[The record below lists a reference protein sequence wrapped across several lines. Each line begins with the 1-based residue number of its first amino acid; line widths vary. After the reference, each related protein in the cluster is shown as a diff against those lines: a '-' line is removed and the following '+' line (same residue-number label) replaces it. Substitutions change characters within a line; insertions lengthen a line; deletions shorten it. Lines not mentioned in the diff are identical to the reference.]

1 MVTTQVAAGLA
12 PYLADLLVLT
22 PVYTWDLVDPLR
34 RQEFLLKTT
43 AALAIDT
50 DLLKITKCG
59 PPSAELIE
67 LRDPLMPAL
76 RVAELQADAMVIY
89 DSTNGKLY
97 RKLLLRLDF
106 SKRDTLAYI
115 IHERFGRTL
124 DGYGLWQYILKQ
136 MDFSTGEKQEEIRIT
151 FDNYR
156 LLDPIPTPEIL
167 HDALYE
173 LNSYWVLIAGNSPSN
188 PSSCIRKAIS
198 ILPDV
203 YGFAYFASTI
213 RAFAA
218 FQPDHFDTYKSF
230 VDMVVEQYRSVLA
243 EKNASQVLAAHIA
256 APPKPPKPI
265 KFNPYRDAPNN
276 CNICNSVWCTNEEGN
291 EEHCLSFNFELK
303 KPVNISV
310 KELNFLESGRLHI
323 FLNGATTLKD
333 VHFKIVD
340 FEVARFNYHQE
351 QAVATVVSNVAAC
364 FYASFDGHV
373 SSGLH

>member
-1 MVTTQVAAGLA
+1 MVTTLVAAGWL
-12 PYLADLLVLT
+12 
-22 PVYTWDLVDPLR
+22 PVFTWDLHNPLR

-43 AALAIDT
+43 AALAADN
-50 DLLKITKCG
+50 DLLKIAKSG

-76 RVAELQADAMVIY
+76 RVAELQADAMIIY

-97 RKLLLRLDF
+97 RKLLVRLDF
-106 SKRDTLAYI
+106 SERDTLAFI

-136 MDFSTGEKQEEIRIT
+136 MDYSTGEKQEEIRIT
-151 FDNYR
+151 FDNYQ
-156 LLDPIPTPEIL
+156 LLDPSPTPEIL

-340 FEVARFNYHQE
+340 FEVARFNYHRE